1 MDLEVLE
8 LMEINRDEN
17 TNLSET
23 KEIIVKPHKGISIV
37 EDGDVNLGD
46 SKEKVIGL
54 LGEALEFEGNLY
66 YYNSSLSIE
75 LNKENLVEYI
85 ECRADKNLKVY
96 LYGKDIF
103 EKPVDDVIELLSK
116 KNNGLTDK
124 EGEYTYYFLNL
135 SLSVAREWT
144 KEAVEEM
151 ISEMKKDGVYESN
164 KEDLDGYIKLA
175 NNFSIIGIGVENYYK
190 K

>member
-1 MDLEVLE
+1 MDLEALE
-8 LMEINRDEN
+8 LIEINKNEKIH
-17 TNLSET
+17 LIEM

-37 EDGDVNLGD
+37 EDGDINLGD
-46 SKEKVIGL
+46 SKDKVIEL

-75 LNKENLVEYI
+75 LNEENLVQYI
-85 ECRADKNLKVY
+85 ECRADKYFKVY

-103 EKPVDDVIELLSK
+103 EKPVDDVIEILSK

-164 KEDLDGYIKLA
+164 KEDLDGYIKLS
-175 NNFSIIGIGVENYYK
+175 NNFSIVGIGIKDYYK